1 MFRAL
6 IIAVAL
12 SCLAQ
17 SGWAQ
22 TQPAPATVA
31 PAPATKPAVKKPAA
45 KTKAAAMPAG
55 PADSGPCHVGVIS
68 EMGDQ
73 FVVQT
78 VGITVFGNERSAVP
92 ISGWGLDDLVV
103 ARVRAAAGPG
113 VSVRKIPHTKEAFA
127 QLERPGSFFRDTKSE
142 LSDAV
147 RQIASGSNCGRYV
160 LVHRS
165 SSQFSNLNQS
175 VHGIGIVGWAYR
187 TFLFALSYVRVY
199 DGQSFEI
206 IKQGAATTDEESL
219 ISRAL
224 LLNPIRGP
232 NRELDKA
239 AFPAVPT
246 EAATNPALRDGVRA
260 LLTASLNNTL
270 PAMLRQ

>member
-1 MFRAL
+1 MFRVL
-6 IIAVAL
+6 VVAVAL
-12 SCLAQ
+12 SLIVQ

-22 TQPAPATVA
+22 SQPAPAATE

-45 KTKAAAMPAG
+45 KPKTASKPGAPTE
-55 PADSGPCHVGVIS
+55 SGPCQIGVIS

-78 VGITVFGNERSAVP
+78 VGITVFGNERSEAP
-92 ISGWGLDDLVV
+92 IAGWGLNDLVV

-113 VSVRKIPHTKEAFA
+113 VSVRRIAHTKDAFA

-142 LSDAV
+142 LSNAV
-147 RQIASGSNCGRYV
+147 RQIASGSNCKRYV

-175 VHGIGIVGWAYR
+175 VHGIGIVSWAYR
-187 TFLFALSYVRVY
+187 TFLFALSYIRIY
-199 DGQSFEI
+199 DGQSFEV
-206 IKQGAATTDEESL
+206 IKQGAATTDDESL

-232 NRELDKA
+232 NRELDKG
-239 AFPAVPT
+239 AFPAAPSDAAANPT
-246 EAATNPALRDGVRA
+246 LRNGVRD
-260 LLTASLNNTL
+260 LLTAGLDNTL